1 MPARRIGWVLAL
13 WLVQA
18 LPAAAAERVA
28 LVIGNNAYRHAPDL
42 VNPLNDAADIAAALG
57 RLGFSVTALS
67 DADKQTLERGLQG
80 FSRQAS
86 GAEIAAVFYAGH
98 GIEIDE
104 RNFLVPVDARL
115 RTDTDIKYEAV
126 PLDLVMDTVAGA
138 SRLRLVVLDAC
149 RENPFR
155 NSMQR
160 TGATR
165 SLGRGLAH
173 VEPRARRWWR
183 TRRRRGRWR
192 RTVKGGTARTPR
204 RCSAFSRNRGS
215 SWG

>member
-1 MPARRIGWVLAL
+1 M
-13 WLVQA
+13 
-18 LPAAAAERVA
+18 
-28 LVIGNNAYRHAPDL
+28 
-42 VNPLNDAADIAAALG
+42 NPLNDAADIAAALG

-149 RENPFR
+149 RENPF
-155 NSMQR
+155 
-160 TGATR
+160 AI
-165 SLGRGLAH
+165 
-173 VEPRARRWWR
+173 
-183 TRRRRGRWR
+183 
-192 RTVKGGTARTPR
+192 
-204 RCSAFSRNRGS
+204 RCSAPGRRARSGGVSRTWSPRRDAGGVRGE
-215 SWG
+215 GGDGGGGR